1 VVAVEGFVEFEMTA
15 TGGKKA
21 VRDPDTINGP
31 LAPGRRGR
39 VVTEPVQKDLS
50 QLGELAG
57 LSRSDIV
64 IGVHHENKV
73 ITRRVPC
80 VQFGMEVS
88 VKCVKGFVCVTAGKE
103 HDRLLV
109 VGGARLPVVANWA
122 VGSDDAETFLLAT
135 SVPGGGPAAERV
147 SLRRLNTVACL
158 VDGEHQRAT
167 PLMRGG

>member
-1 VVAVEGFVEFEMTA
+1 LVVEVGAAESGPEGNVKPESTVVAVEGFVEFEMSA
-15 TGGKKA
+15 TGGQKA
-21 VRDPDTINGP
+21 VRDPDTVNGP

-39 VVTEPVQKDLS
+39 VVAEPVQKDLS

-73 ITRRVPC
+73 ITGRVPR

-88 VKCVKGFVCVTAGKE
+88 VKCVKGVACITAGKE

-109 VGGARLPVVANWA
+109 VGGARLAVVANRA
-122 VGSDDAETFLLAT
+122 VCGDDAE
-135 SVPGGGPAAERV
+135 AAEGV
-147 SLRRLNTVACL
+147 GL
-158 VDGEHQRAT
+158 
-167 PLMRGG
+167 

>member
-1 VVAVEGFVEFEMTA
+1 VVAVEGFVEFEMSA
-15 TGGKKA
+15 MGSEKA
-21 VRDPDTINGP
+21 VQDPDTVNGP
-31 LAPGRRGR
+31 LAPGHGGR
-39 VVTEPVQKDLS
+39 VVAEPVQKDLG
-50 QLGELAG
+50 QLGKLAG
-57 LSRSDIV
+57 CGRADII

-73 ITRRVPC
+73 ITGRVPR

-158 VDGEHQRAT
+158 VNGEHQRAT